1 MSDVERL
8 SFSIEKPLLARIERL
23 RAQSGYANR
32 SEFLRDMMRAR
43 LVEREWE
50 LNKEAVGTITLI
62 YDHHTRGLT
71 DKLTDIQHGHHAA
84 ILATTHVH
92 LDHHRCLEVILIRGR
107 GGRIRDIADQLRK
120 QRGVLHGDLSMSST
134 GRDLT

>member
-8 SFSIEKPLLARIERL
+8 SFSIERPLLVRIERL
-23 RAQSGYANR
+23 REQSGYANR

-62 YDHHTRGLT
+62 YDHHARGLT
-71 DKLTDIQHGHHAA
+71 DKLTDIQHNHHAA

-107 GGRIRDIADQLRK
+107 AARIRDIADALRK
-120 QRGVLHGDLSMSST
+120 QRGVLHGDLSMTST
-134 GRDLT
+134 GHDLT